1 MGTLNRFV
9 GKVKSLFQRPWKT
22 NKPAEQSFKRTMET
36 AQAEASE
43 RAVESKTK
51 PDKAVRVLKRSDRNR
66 FKNKPA
72 WWVKFYGKRTRAEV
86 GPLSLHMVG
95 HFGNFRS
102 IKKIGD

>member
-43 RAVESKTK
+43 RAVKTEAK
-51 PDKAVRVLKRSDRNR
+51 SDKAVRVLKRGNRNR
-66 FKNKPA
+66 QSSKPA

-86 GPLSLHMVG
+86 GPLNLHMVG

-102 IKKIGD
+102 IKKVGE